1 MPLGLT
7 ETSAATAEAAQVWV
21 GVQAS
26 AATEKTVER
35 GSAQSF
41 GVVLRLRQQRQRRA
55 PEARPEAAGI
65 GWGAHLFLQ

>member
-26 AATEKTVER
+26 AATEKTAER

-41 GVVLRLRQQRQRRA
+41 GVVLRLRQRQRRA
-55 PEARPEAAGI
+55 PEARPEAAGL
-65 GWGAHLFLQ
+65 GWGARLFLQ